1 MDQKKKPTT
10 LQIKIPNVV
19 KTVKNVKTVETNT
32 VKRIKTT
39 VSRVSIK
46 EKTARKKTESKKK
59 KASNDY
65 GGSPDLSVRMRSP
78 PTEVA
83 KWAPS
88 SINRHT
94 KPYYEAWVNT
104 TLAAISKSSRKD
116 KLFLEKQNILQSFQ
130 RALAERPETPE
141 LVYEN
146 FTDEKYTGR
155 IKVKQR

>member
-1 MDQKKKPTT
+1 MR
-10 LQIKIPNVV
+10 
-19 KTVKNVKTVETNT
+19 TVETNT
-32 VKRIKTT
+32 AIKKIKNTI
-39 VSRVSIK
+39 SRVSVK
-46 EKTARKKTESKKK
+46 EKSARKKSEKRKRQKQRLAT
-59 KASNDY
+59 
-65 GGSPDLSVRMRSP
+65 SPDLSVRMRSP

-104 TLAAISKSSRKD
+104 TLAAISKNSRKD
-116 KLFLEKQNILQSFQ
+116 KLFMEKQNILQSFQ

-146 FTDEKYTGR
+146 CTDERYTGR